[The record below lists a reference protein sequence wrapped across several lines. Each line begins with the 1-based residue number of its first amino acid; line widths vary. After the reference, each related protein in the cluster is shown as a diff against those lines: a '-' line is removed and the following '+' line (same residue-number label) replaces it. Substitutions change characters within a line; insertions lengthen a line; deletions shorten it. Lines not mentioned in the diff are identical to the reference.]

1 VNRQLLK
8 TGRSLSP
15 AHLLSHIGDMV
26 VTTVGG
32 AILVLGVAAF
42 FVASYLMI
50 KSHLED
56 IHLRMMM
63 LEDNVVAPLSF
74 SDRDA
79 ARKVL
84 GNLQSVTDVKY
95 VELYDNNQQ
104 LFASYYRPGVEKPG
118 PVRLPRYTHV
128 HKEIQGTTIILQ
140 QAISFDGFNLGSFR
154 LGVDIK
160 PLIINLGMLLLF
172 LLVVSPVAV
181 LISIQLF
188 AKRIRMVVSP
198 LTKLAHVMEN
208 ISDTRQLMAF
218 EQELETSR
226 IIEINQLQQ
235 GFQLM
240 LLQLRTANRSIL
252 NQMDHLDNEVS
263 RRTEELVKAR
273 DMAEQASRAK
283 SDFLASMSHEIRT
296 PMNGIVGMIELLLKT
311 SLDNVQRQFA
321 EVVESSSQHLLQI
334 INDILD
340 FSRIEAGKVEMDDA
354 DMNVISVVADASNM
368 FREMIVMKGLYLRV
382 QDLSSHTLLVRG
394 DALRLRQVIVNLLN
408 NALKFT
414 EQGGITVMT
423 EVTAETDDSIS
434 FTIAVQD
441 TGIGIPQSLQTRIF
455 DHFSQADN
463 STSRTYGG
471 TGLGLSISRS
481 LVELMG
487 GTLSVKSAEGQG
499 SIFSIALT
507 LEKSLT
513 TQSIMNQPGFEGLSL
528 LACMAESD
536 QFAPLCAQLSAV
548 HIECVLMTEMTAVFA
563 DLDHPAQTG
572 YGAILI
578 SEAFAHGHYALLL
591 EKIRADYRWDQT
603 PVLLVAESEHA
614 QADGAR
620 FALTTVLQPPLSFAQ
635 LYLAI
640 QHEVT
645 GAARMPPSQ
654 SCSLDQARVLLV
666 EDNKINQMVA
676 IDMLEDLGMQVV
688 LANDGYEALAL
699 LEQQVFDA
707 IFMDCHLPEM
717 DGYETTG
724 KIRAMQQADQPRIPI
739 IALTAN
745 AIAGDKV
752 KCMLAGMDDYIIK
765 PYTQDQ
771 LKGVLNRWLKITG
784 TLDAAAPADGPD
796 QLPAKVL
803 QHVNHHS
810 LRNLAAISQ
819 PGKLPLIL
827 RLLEAFCETFPS
839 GLAEMQRLHQIGD
852 TAALTGSA
860 HALKSSAGNMGAEFL
875 ANTLSLIEASARD
888 GVLDKIDILI
898 KSVKCE
904 YAFVVHELRAT
915 YHTEGDYVK

>member
-1 VNRQLLK
+1 MK
-8 TGRSLSP
+8 TP
-15 AHLLSHIGDMV
+15 ANLLSHIGDMV

-32 AILVLGVAAF
+32 AILVLGITSFV
-42 FVASYLMI
+42 VASYLMI
-50 KSHLED
+50 KFHLED

-74 SDRDA
+74 SDREA

-84 GNLQSVTDVKY
+84 ANLDSVTDVKY

-104 LFASYYRPGVEKPG
+104 LFASYYRPGVEKPALAK
-118 PVRLPRYTHV
+118 PSRHPQPYQ
-128 HKEIQGTTIILQ
+128 KIQGTSIVLQ
-140 QAISFDGFNLGSFR
+140 KTISFDGFNLGSFR
-154 LGVDIK
+154 LGVDVK
-160 PLIINLGMLLLF
+160 PLITHLGQLLIF
-172 LLVVSPVAV
+172 LLVISPVAV

-208 ISDTRQLMAF
+208 IADTRQLMVF

-240 LLQLRTANRSIL
+240 LLQLRTANRAIL
-252 NQMDHLDNEVS
+252 DQMDHLDNEVN

-273 DMAEQASRAK
+273 DLAEQASRAK

-311 SLDNVQRQFA
+311 PLDNVQRQFA

-340 FSRIEAGKVEMDDA
+340 FSRIEAGKVELDDA
-354 DMNVISVVADASNM
+354 DMNIISVVADASNM
-368 FREMIVMKGLYLRV
+368 FREMIMMKGLYLRV
-382 QDLSSHTLLVRG
+382 QDSTSQPLLLRG
-394 DALRLRQVIVNLLN
+394 DALRLRQVLVNLLN

-423 EVTAETDDSIS
+423 EVTAETDDTIS

-481 LVELMG
+481 LLELMG
-487 GTLSVKSAEGQG
+487 GTLSVTSEEGKG
-499 SIFSIALT
+499 SIFTIALT
-507 LEKSLT
+507 LNKSVMA
-513 TQSIMNQPGFEGLSL
+513 QGVMNQPGFDGLSV
-528 LACMAESD
+528 LACMPASD
-536 QFAPLCAQLSAV
+536 QFAPVCAQLSAV
-548 HIECVLMTEMTAVFA
+548 HIECELLTEMTAAFA
-563 DLDHPAQTG
+563 GLDAAGQAG
-572 YGAILI
+572 YGAIVI
-578 SEAFAHGHYALLL
+578 SEAFEQGNYVLLL
-591 EKIRADYRWDQT
+591 EKVRADYRWDQT
-603 PVLLVAESEHA
+603 PVLLLADSENA
-614 QADGAR
+614 QALAAR
-620 FALTTVLQPPLSFAQ
+620 FALTTLLQPGLSFAQ
-635 LYLAI
+635 LYSAI
-640 QHEVT
+640 QHAVT
-645 GAARMPPSQ
+645 GAARIPTTPSA
-654 SCSLDQARVLLV
+654 SLDQAHVLLV

-676 IDMLEDLGMQVV
+676 IDMLEDLGMQVA

-699 LEQQVFDA
+699 LEHQAFDA

-717 DGYETTG
+717 DGYETTRR
-724 KIRAMQQADQPRIPI
+724 IRAMQQADQPRIPI

-752 KCMLAGMDDYIIK
+752 KCMLAGMDDYVIK

-771 LKGVLNRWLKITG
+771 LKGVLNRWLKVTG
-784 TLDAAAPADGPD
+784 PVDAAAPADGPEP
-796 QLPAKVL
+796 LPAKVL
-803 QHVNHHS
+803 HHVNHHS

-827 RLLEAFCETFPS
+827 RLLDAFCETFPT
-839 GLAEMQRLHQIGD
+839 GLAEMQRVYHRGD
-852 TAALTGSA
+852 TVALTSTA

-875 ANTLSLIEASARD
+875 AHTLSLIEASARD
-888 GVLDKIDILI
+888 GVLDKSDILI

-904 YAFVVHELRAT
+904 YAFVVHELSAT
-915 YHTEGDYVK
+915 YRTEG